1 LSQLSE
7 IITSSLVV
15 VLSEINSESDG
26 RFEGTSDVGGEVL
39 GNGGVEDGS
48 VVLEGIDGRAEEP
61 DEGVNG
67 VFTFRSEGGDFLE
80 ELDEFIDSTSDV
92 LGSEVLDEVVNIA
105 PGIGGISVDADDE
118 LLSGSV
124 ETEVVRETEEEE
136 FSVGGVVLEG
146 VLVVVHDSFEE
157 VQDEVE
163 SSDGMGNGAFVE
175 VRLEADLGKLS
186 EIVTS
191 SFVVLLLKVNSE
203 SDGGLEGSS
212 DVGSEVLGNGSVE
225 DGSVVLVGID
235 GRAEKPDEG
244 VNSVLAFRFEGFDGL
259 EELDEFIDGTGDV
272 LGLEVVDEVGDVVE
286 GIGSIGVDA
295 NDEFL
300 SGALETEVVSE
311 AFDELF
317 SVGGVVHEL
326 VGHG

>member
-15 VLSEINSESDG
+15 VLSEVNSESDG

-163 SSDGMGNGAFVE
+163 SSDGVGNGAFVE

-244 VNSVLAFRFEGFDGL
+244 VNSVLAFRFE
-259 EELDEFIDGTGDV
+259 
-272 LGLEVVDEVGDVVE
+272 
-286 GIGSIGVDA
+286 
-295 NDEFL
+295 
-300 SGALETEVVSE
+300 
-311 AFDELF
+311 
-317 SVGGVVHEL
+317 
-326 VGHG
+326 